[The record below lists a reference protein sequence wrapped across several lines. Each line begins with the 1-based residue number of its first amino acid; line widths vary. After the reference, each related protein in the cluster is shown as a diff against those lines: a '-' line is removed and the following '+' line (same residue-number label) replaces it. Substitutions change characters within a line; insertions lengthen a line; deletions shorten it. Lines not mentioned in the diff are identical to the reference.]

1 VAFIDLLKYRKISP
15 HTEDFLIGLLE
26 YISAVNND
34 FISLQV
40 TPVYIQEQ
48 WPNID
53 WYKYLCLWERLP
65 PDMKLVADTLGIKE
79 SFLARAVQGRV
90 PERTPAQKEALRI
103 HRRFFTALA
112 LHDLVHEVPIV
123 YVARRYGA
131 SKGLLQTLQSAAGTF
146 AGMVTVFCNRLGWK
160 NLELLLSQFQ
170 SRLMFGVERELCE
183 LVQISLLNGFRARV
197 LYNAGFHTLASLA
210 TANPIAVE
218 TCLRN
223 AVPFKSNKLAQ
234 GHQKE
239 MDDGGMGKAST
250 WCAKLRR
257 GMTEEEAARVIIRE
271 AQEML
276 ARQLNVPTTVWG
288 KNTDAPVSR
297 GGGKNEAP
305 PTGEHPQSNA
315 NQPSRKTPIDAESTS
330 DHVTASANKIA
341 ALRGHRISPNTGEN
355 GGEIGKKKPCLQFQ
369 ANNTSPAI
377 SCEARTTDSA
387 KPSTTKLQQS
397 ADHSNSVAQ
406 QQTLHVHVAKPNCEG
421 PGSLSRPDFTKASS
435 LLLSVNKESTPAQP
449 RAKSKR
455 QSAADESAI
464 ILSPIPPFN
473 IDSEI
478 PPVTTTTTSDVNL
491 KSENNPISNVRAEV
505 FKKDDLGESLSPGKQ
520 FMIPDSLPT
529 SMDGSM
535 SFSFNTF
542 EMIDAACG
550 DIQLSG
556 EKQQGQKQNGLI
568 LPNCTA
574 AKDIEQSDNN
584 ISMKCV
590 AESPACVDINLSAV
604 KPSNA
609 VNDSTDFNSFSFSPL
624 LSPSNDRAIAPP
636 TKTPSRLQLTEKD
649 SAAATAVPET
659 PSLSTSLLL
668 LPGSQMSSLKDL
680 SSLCSSQMSQSGV
693 TVIEV
698 TSNPT
703 LFQTFLSECL
713 EQKVVSFS
721 VAMSKLDQGNG
732 IGSTI
737 LKPRESRGVPLP
749 NQNEQV
755 EGVAFCWGGM
765 DVYYVSLCQNSS
777 DKNSTSAVEI
787 SLEHRTKAIRKI
799 FTNCLAH
806 EKLIAYDVKKHLVN
820 LVLSCGVLL
829 SGKTMDPVVASWML
843 DPDAKEKTIHRMVLQ
858 YLPDQPLVSEDE
870 DLNEMPLSSVATHSS
885 DPQMRAS
892 AESILAFLLM
902 TKIEGLLEAE
912 GLVKPFIEVEMPS
925 LSVLSKM
932 ELNGIGFSPEECNH
946 QKDVL
951 QSRITELERS
961 AYILARHTFS
971 LTSPEDIAQV
981 LFIELKLPCGSETS
995 ARQSKTLGPNTRRGG
1010 GGRKKIQHLSTAK
1023 DVLEKIRPLH
1033 PLPGIVLEWRRI
1045 SSTLT
1050 KMVFPLFKEAV
1061 SHNDIGSV
1069 RIHPQVHIHTA
1080 TGRVSLSD
1088 PNLQMVPKEFD
1099 LGSKLNLDSL
1109 SLTHSDEGNNLLSD
1123 SQFLAIEGNL
1133 EASHSSSV
1141 NPHSL
1146 LPPSVCMRN
1155 VFVPFPGGVF
1165 LAADYS
1171 QLELRI
1177 LAHVS
1182 GDKKLKRFLN
1192 SDGDVFKMIAGEWLG
1207 LSADQVSERQR
1218 QETKQVCYGMVY
1230 GIGAKALGEQLG
1242 IIEEDASQFMET
1254 FKSKYP
1260 TMKKFLTKTVQE
1272 CREKGYVTTL
1282 LGRKRFL
1289 QSIHSP
1295 NIHARSQAER
1305 QAVNTTIQGSAAD
1318 LVKTAMVNIDKRLL
1332 ARFSNSE
1339 ISLGG
1344 PDSTSGG
1351 VPNCKRPTGAYL
1363 VLQLHD
1369 ELLYEVAEDD
1379 MRRVA
1384 RIVKHEMER
1393 ALEMSVKFPVKVK
1406 VGTSWGK
1413 LEPYSVD

>member
-1 VAFIDLLKYRKISP
+1 
-15 HTEDFLIGLLE
+15 
-26 YISAVNND
+26 
-34 FISLQV
+34 
-40 TPVYIQEQ
+40 
-48 WPNID
+48 
-53 WYKYLCLWERLP
+53 
-65 PDMKLVADTLGIKE
+65 MKLVADTLGIKE

-103 HRRFFTALA
+103 HRRFFTALV

-197 LYNAGFHTLASLA
+197 LYNTGFHTLASLA
-210 TANPIAVE
+210 TANPIAIE

-234 GHQKE
+234 GHQDE
-239 MDDGGMGKAST
+239 TDDRRGMGRAST

-257 GMTEEEAARVIIRE
+257 GMTEEEAARVIVRE

-276 ARQLNVPTTVWG
+276 AQQLNVPTTVWG
-288 KNTDAPVSR
+288 KADAPVVR
-297 GGGKNEAP
+297 GGAKNEAP
-305 PTGEHPQSNA
+305 PNVEHPTQAQSSA
-315 NQPSRKTPIDAESTS
+315 NQPPSKISVKSESINS
-330 DHVTASANKIA
+330 HVTPSTNEIA
-341 ALRGHRISPNTGEN
+341 ALRGHRISPNTGESD
-355 GGEIGKKKPCLQFQ
+355 GEISTKKPCLQ
-369 ANNTSPAI
+369 ASNTIP
-377 SCEARTTDSA
+377 CEARTADSA
-387 KPSTTKLQQS
+387 KPSTTEQS
-397 ADHSNSVAQ
+397 TSQSNSVAQ
-406 QQTLHVHVAKPNCEG
+406 QALHVAKPNSKG
-421 PGSLSRPDFTKASS
+421 PGSLSRPDFIKASS

-449 RAKSKR
+449 RANPKR
-455 QSAADESAI
+455 QSSADESAI

-478 PPVTTTTTSDVNL
+478 PPVTTTTPSDVNL
-491 KSENNPISNVRAEV
+491 EGRNIRAEV
-505 FKKDDLGESLSPGKQ
+505 FKKDELGQNLSPDKQ
-520 FMIPDSLPT
+520 FTIPDSLPT

-535 SFSFNTF
+535 SFSFRTF
-542 EMIDAACG
+542 EMIDAACD

-556 EKQQGQKQNGLI
+556 EKQQGQKQNGLVS
-568 LPNCTA
+568 PSCA
-574 AKDIEQSDNN
+574 AKAAG
-584 ISMKCV
+584 MKCI

-604 KPSNA
+604 KPSNTA
-609 VNDSTDFNSFSFSPL
+609 NDSADFNSFSFSPL
-624 LSPSNDRAIAPP
+624 LSPSNNRATTPP
-636 TKTPSRLQLTEKD
+636 AKTPNRLQSIEKG
-649 SAAATAVPET
+649 AAATAVPET
-659 PSLSTSLLL
+659 PSLSTSLL

-703 LFQTFLSECL
+703 LFKTFLSECL
-713 EQKVVSFS
+713 EQKVISFS
-721 VAMSKLDQGNG
+721 VATSKVDQGNG

-737 LKPRESRGVPLP
+737 LKPRESRGIPLP

-755 EGVAFCWGGM
+755 EGLAFCWGGM
-765 DVYYVSLCQNSS
+765 DVYYVSLCHNSS
-777 DKNSTSAVEI
+777 DKDSISALEI
-787 SLEHRTKAIRKI
+787 SLECRTKAIRKI
-799 FTNCLAH
+799 FTDCLTCK
-806 EKLIAYDVKKHLVN
+806 KLVAYDVKKHLVN
-820 LVLSCGVLL
+820 LALSCGVLL
-829 SGKTMDPVVASWML
+829 SGRTMDPIVASWML

-858 YLPDQPLVSEDE
+858 YLPNQPLVSEDE
-870 DLNEMPLSSVATHSS
+870 DMNDMPLSSLATHSS

-902 TKIEGLLEAE
+902 SKMEGLLEAE
-912 GLVKPFIEVEMPS
+912 GLVKPFVEVEMPS

-932 ELNGIGFSPEECNH
+932 ELNGIGFSPGECNH
-946 QKDVL
+946 QKDIL

-995 ARQSKTLGPNTRRGG
+995 TRQSKTLGPNTRRGG
-1010 GGRKKIQHLSTAK
+1010 GKKKIQHLSTAK

-1061 SHNDIGSV
+1061 SHDAIGSV
-1069 RIHPQVHIHTA
+1069 RIHSQVHIHTA

-1109 SLTHSDEGNNLLSD
+1109 SLTHNDGENNLLSD
-1123 SQFLAIEGNL
+1123 SQFLAIEGN
-1133 EASHSSSV
+1133 EASHCSSV
-1141 NPHSL
+1141 NSHSL
-1146 LPPSVCMRN
+1146 PSSVCMRN

-1207 LSADQVSERQR
+1207 LSADEVSEKQR

-1242 IIEEDASQFMET
+1242 TIEEDASQFMET

-1272 CREKGYVTTL
+1272 CRDKGYVTTL

-1295 NIHARSQAER
+1295 NVHARSQAER

-1332 ARFSNSE
+1332 EKFPNSGV
-1339 ISLGG
+1339 SLVN
-1344 PDSTSGG
+1344 TSGA
-1351 VPNCKRPTGAYL
+1351 PKRPTGAHL

-1379 MRRVA
+1379 VKEVA
-1384 RIVKHEMER
+1384 KIVKHEMEN
-1393 ALEMSVKFPVKVK
+1393 ALEMSVRFPVKVK

>member
-1 VAFIDLLKYRKISP
+1 
-15 HTEDFLIGLLE
+15 
-26 YISAVNND
+26 
-34 FISLQV
+34 
-40 TPVYIQEQ
+40 
-48 WPNID
+48 
-53 WYKYLCLWERLP
+53 
-65 PDMKLVADTLGIKE
+65 MKLVADTLGIKE

-170 SRLMFGVERELCE
+170 SRLMFGVERELCQ

-210 TANPIAVE
+210 TANPIAIE

-223 AVPFKSNKLAQ
+223 AVPFKSNKLAR
-234 GHQKE
+234 GHQEE
-239 MDDGGMGKAST
+239 MDDGGMGRAST

-257 GMTEEEAARVIIRE
+257 GMSEEEAARVIIRE

-276 ARQLNVPTTVWG
+276 ARQLNVPTTVWD
-288 KNTDAPVSR
+288 KKADAPVAR
-297 GGGKNEAP
+297 GGAKNEAP
-305 PTGEHPQSNA
+305 PTGERPQSNA
-315 NQPSRKTPIDAESTS
+315 NQLSRKTPINAESTS
-330 DHVTASANKIA
+330 DHVTASANKVA

-355 GGEIGKKKPCLQFQ
+355 GGEIGKKKPRLQFQ
-369 ANNTSPAI
+369 ASNVI
-377 SCEARTTDSA
+377 SCEAKTTNSA
-387 KPSTTKLQQS
+387 EPFTTAELQQS

-406 QQTLHVHVAKPNCEG
+406 QQTLHIAKPNGKG

-473 IDSEI
+473 IDSEVA
-478 PPVTTTTTSDVNL
+478 PVITATTSDVNL
-491 KSENNPISNVRAEV
+491 ESGNNPVSNVQAEV
-505 FKKDDLGESLSPGKQ
+505 FKKDDLGQSLSPDKQ
-520 FMIPDSLPT
+520 FTIPDSLPT

-556 EKQQGQKQNGLI
+556 EKQQGQKQNGLV
-568 LPNCTA
+568 LPNCA
-574 AKDIEQSDNN
+574 ATRDVEQSGNN
-584 ISMKCV
+584 ISMKSV
-590 AESPACVDINLSAV
+590 AESPTCVDINLSAV
-604 KPSNA
+604 RPSNA

-624 LSPSNDRAIAPP
+624 VSPSNDRATGPP
-636 TKTPSRLQLTEKD
+636 AKTPSRLKLTEKG
-649 SAAATAVPET
+649 AAATAVPET

-703 LFQTFLSECL
+703 LFKTFLSECL

-721 VAMSKLDQGNG
+721 VATSKVDQGNG

-765 DVYYVSLCQNSS
+765 DVYYVSLCQNAS
-777 DKNSTSAVEI
+777 DKDSTSAVEI
-787 SLEHRTKAIRKI
+787 SLEHRIKAIRKI
-799 FTNCLAH
+799 FTKCLAR

-820 LVLSCGVLL
+820 LALSCGVLL
-829 SGKTMDPVVASWML
+829 SGSTMDPVVASWML

-902 TKIEGLLEAE
+902 TKMEGLLDAE
-912 GLVKPFIEVEMPS
+912 GLVKPFVEVEMPS
-925 LSVLSKM
+925 LSILSKM
-932 ELNGIGFSPEECNH
+932 ELNGVGFSPEECNH

-1061 SHNDIGSV
+1061 SHDDIGSV

-1109 SLTHSDEGNNLLSD
+1109 SLTHNDGDNNLLSD

-1133 EASHSSSV
+1133 EASHRSSINS
-1141 NPHSL
+1141 HSL
-1146 LPPSVCMRN
+1146 LPSSVCMRN

-1171 QLELRI
+1171 QLELRV

-1207 LSADQVSERQR
+1207 LSADQVSEKQR

-1295 NIHARSQAER
+1295 NIHARNQAER

-1332 ARFSNSE
+1332 ARFPSSG
-1339 ISLGG
+1339 ISLGSL
-1344 PDSTSGG
+1344 DSTRSD

-1369 ELLYEVAEDD
+1369 ELLYEVAEGD
-1379 MRRVA
+1379 MRGVA
-1384 RIVKHEMER
+1384 RIVKHEMEN

>member
-1 VAFIDLLKYRKISP
+1 
-15 HTEDFLIGLLE
+15 
-26 YISAVNND
+26 
-34 FISLQV
+34 
-40 TPVYIQEQ
+40 
-48 WPNID
+48 
-53 WYKYLCLWERLP
+53 
-65 PDMKLVADTLGIKE
+65 MKLVADTLGVKE

-90 PERTPAQKEALRI
+90 PERTPAQKEALHI

-183 LVQISLLNGFRARV
+183 LVQVSLLNGFRARV
-197 LYNAGFHTLASLA
+197 LYNAGFHTLTSLA
-210 TANPIAVE
+210 TANPIAIE
-218 TCLRN
+218 ICLRN
-223 AVPFKSNKLAQ
+223 AVPFKSNKLARD
-234 GHQKE
+234 HQEERE
-239 MDDGGMGKAST
+239 MGTGST

-257 GMTEEEAARVIIRE
+257 GMTEGEAARVIVQE
-271 AQEML
+271 AQEIL
-276 ARQLNVPTTVWG
+276 SQQLNVPTTVWSAG
-288 KNTDAPVSR
+288 EAKAAAVM
-297 GGGKNEAP
+297 GGVKNEAP
-305 PTGEHPQSNA
+305 LTNDHPQAQAQSSA
-315 NQPSRKTPIDAESTS
+315 NKPPSKKRVTAKPTENN
-330 DHVTASANKIA
+330 VTASTNEIA
-341 ALRGHRISPNTGEN
+341 VLRGRRTSPNVGESE
-355 GGEIGKKKPCLQFQ
+355 GEIGIKKPCLQ
-369 ANNTSPAI
+369 ASKTVPAI
-377 SCEARTTDSA
+377 SCEARIADSA
-387 KPSTTKLQQS
+387 KPATTKVSIPTNL
-397 ADHSNSVAQ
+397 VAEQ
-406 QQTLHVHVAKPNCEG
+406 ALHVNT
-421 PGSLSRPDFTKASS
+421 RPDFIKASS
-435 LLLSVNKESTPAQP
+435 LVLSVNKESTPAQP
-449 RAKSKR
+449 RANSKH
-455 QSAADESAI
+455 QSETAI
-464 ILSPIPPFN
+464 VLSPIPPFN
-473 IDSEI
+473 IDSET
-478 PPVTTTTTSDVNL
+478 PPKMSIATFDKNL
-491 KSENNPISNVRAEV
+491 ESKTAVSHTPAEV
-505 FKKDDLGESLSPGKQ
+505 FKKDELEQHLSPDKQ

-535 SFSFNTF
+535 SFSFHTF
-542 EMIDAACG
+542 EMIDAACD
-550 DIQLSG
+550 DIQLTK
-556 EKQQGQKQNGLI
+556 EKQQSSKQEALVS
-568 LPNCTA
+568 PSYVT
-574 AKDIEQSDNN
+574 KDIETSG
-584 ISMKCV
+584 MKCI
-590 AESPACVDINLSAV
+590 AESPACAAINLSAI
-604 KPSNA
+604 KPSNV
-609 VNDSTDFNSFSFSPL
+609 VNDSADFNSFSFSPL
-624 LSPSNDRAIAPP
+624 LSPSNDGAATPP
-636 TKTPSRLQLTEKD
+636 AKTPNRLQSTERG
-649 SAAATAVPET
+649 AAATAVPET

-668 LPGSQMSSLKDL
+668 PASQMSSLKDL

-703 LFQTFLSECL
+703 LFKTFLSECL
-713 EQKVVSFS
+713 EQKVISFS
-721 VAMSKLDQGNG
+721 VATSKVDQGNG

-737 LKPRESRGVPLP
+737 LKPRESRGIPLP

-765 DVYYVSLCQNSS
+765 DVYYISLCRNKPDEASKVS
-777 DKNSTSAVEI
+777 VMAL

-799 FTNCLAH
+799 FSNSLAC

-820 LVLSCGVLL
+820 LALSCGVLL
-829 SGKTMDPVVASWML
+829 SGKTVDPIVASWML

-858 YLPDQPLVSEDE
+858 YLPDQPLVSEEE
-870 DLNEMPLSSVATHSS
+870 DLNEMPLSSLATHSS

-902 TKIEGLLEAE
+902 SKMESLLEAE
-912 GLVKPFIEVEMPS
+912 GLEKPFVEVEMPS

-932 ELNGIGFSPEECNH
+932 ELNGIGFSLDECNH
-946 QKDVL
+946 QKDIL

-995 ARQSKTLGPNTRRGG
+995 IRQSKTLGPNTRRG

-1061 SHNDIGSV
+1061 SHNAIGSV
-1069 RIHPQVHIHTA
+1069 RIHPKVHIHTA

-1109 SLTHSDEGNNLLSD
+1109 SLTNSDGVGNNLLSD
-1123 SQFLAIEGNL
+1123 SQFLAVDRD
-1133 EASHSSSV
+1133 EANHSSSV
-1141 NPHSL
+1141 NSSSL
-1146 LPPSVCMRN
+1146 PSSVCMRN

-1177 LAHVS
+1177 LAHIS

-1207 LSADQVSERQR
+1207 LSANEVSEKQR

-1242 IIEEDASQFMET
+1242 TIEEDAAQFMET

-1289 QSIHSP
+1289 QSIHSS

-1318 LVKTAMVNIDKRLL
+1318 LVKTAMVNIDKKLL
-1332 ARFSNSE
+1332 ERFPNSG
-1339 ISLGG
+1339 ISL
-1344 PDSTSGG
+1344 DSLVNTSST
-1351 VPNCKRPTGAYL
+1351 PKRPTGAYL

-1369 ELLYEVAEDD
+1369 ELLYEVAEKHLKE
-1379 MRRVA
+1379 VA
-1384 RIVKHEMER
+1384 KIVKREMES
-1393 ALEMSVKFPVKVK
+1393 ALEMSVRFPVKVK
-1406 VGTSWGK
+1406 VGRSWGK

>member
-1 VAFIDLLKYRKISP
+1 MIFFA
-15 HTEDFLIGLLE
+15 
-26 YISAVNND
+26 
-34 FISLQV
+34 SLQV

-65 PDMKLVADTLGIKE
+65 PDMRLVADTLGIKE

-90 PERTPAQKEALRI
+90 PERTAAQKEALRI

-197 LYNAGFHTLASLA
+197 LYNSGFHTLASLA

-223 AVPFKSNKLAQ
+223 AVPFKSNKLVAQ
-234 GHQKE
+234 GHQE
-239 MDDGGMGKAST
+239 GMDDGGMGKAST

-257 GMTEEEAARVIIRE
+257 GMTEEEAARVIVQE

-288 KNTDAPVSR
+288 KVDAPVLR
-297 GGGKNEAP
+297 GGAKNEEAP
-305 PTGEHPQSNA
+305 PNGERPIQPQSGT
-315 NQPSRKTPIDAESTS
+315 NQPSRKTSNKAESTV
-330 DHVTASANKIA
+330 DHVTALANKIA
-341 ALRGHRISPNTGEN
+341 GLRGHRVSPNTGESDR
-355 GGEIGKKKPCLQFQ
+355 EIGAKKPRLQFQ
-369 ANNTSPAI
+369 GSDTSPAI
-377 SCEARTTDSA
+377 SCEARTADSA
-387 KPSTTKLQQS
+387 KPSTSKPQPS
-397 ADHSNSVAQ
+397 AEQSNSVAQ
-406 QQTLHVHVAKPNCEG
+406 QRVTKPNSEG
-421 PGSLSRPDFTKASS
+421 PGPDFTKASS

-449 RAKSKR
+449 RAKTKR
-455 QSAADESAI
+455 QSATDESAI

-478 PPVTTTTTSDVNL
+478 APVTTVTTAEADVNL
-491 KSENNPISNVRAEV
+491 ESGNNPVSNIRAEE
-505 FKKDDLGESLSPGKQ
+505 FKKDDLGTSLSPDKQ
-520 FMIPDSLPT
+520 FTIPDSLPT

-556 EKQQGQKQNGLI
+556 EKQQGQKQNCLI
-568 LPNCTA
+568 LPNSA
-574 AKDIEQSDNN
+574 AAVKDTEQSNN
-584 ISMKCV
+584 IAMKCI
-590 AESPACVDINLSAV
+590 AESPACGDINLSAV
-604 KPSNA
+604 KPSNV

-624 LSPSNDRAIAPP
+624 LSPSSERATAPP
-636 TKTPSRLQLTEKD
+636 TKTPSRLQSTTEKG
-649 SAAATAVPET
+649 AAATAIPET

-668 LPGSQMSSLKDL
+668 LPSSQMNSLKDL

-703 LFQTFLSECL
+703 LFKTFLSECL
-713 EQKVVSFS
+713 EQRVISFS
-721 VAMSKLDQGNG
+721 VATSKVDQGNG

-737 LKPRESRGVPLP
+737 LKPRESRGIPLP

-765 DVYYVSLCQNSS
+765 DVYYVSLCHSSS
-777 DKNSTSAVEI
+777 DNDSISAVEI
-787 SLEHRTKAIRKI
+787 SLEHRRKAIRKI
-799 FTNCLAH
+799 FTNCLAR
-806 EKLIAYDVKKHLVN
+806 EKLIAYGVKKHLVN
-820 LVLSCGVLL
+820 LVLSCGVLM
-829 SGKTMDPVVASWML
+829 SGRTMDPVVASWML

-870 DLNEMPLSSVATHSS
+870 DLNEMPLSSLATHSS
-885 DPQMRAS
+885 NPQMRAS

-902 TKIEGLLEAE
+902 TKMEGLLEAE

-951 QSRITELERS
+951 QSRIAELERS
-961 AYILARHTFS
+961 AYVLARHTFS

-981 LFIELKLPCGSETS
+981 LFVELKLPCGSETSS

-1061 SHNDIGSV
+1061 SHDAIGSV

-1109 SLTHSDEGNNLLSD
+1109 SLTHNNGASNLLSD
-1123 SQFLAIEGNL
+1123 SQFLAIEGNSV
-1133 EASHSSSV
+1133 AGHSSSV
-1141 NPHSL
+1141 TSHSL
-1146 LPPSVCMRN
+1146 LPSSVCMRN

-1207 LSADQVSERQR
+1207 LSADQVSEKQR

-1289 QSIHSP
+1289 QNIHSP
-1295 NIHARSQAER
+1295 NIHARNQAER

-1332 ARFSNSE
+1332 ARFPESG

-1344 PDSTSGG
+1344 PGNTSGTG
-1351 VPNCKRPTGAYL
+1351 SVPQRPTGAYL

-1369 ELLYEVAEDD
+1369 ELLYEVAEGDV
-1379 MRRVA
+1379 RGVA
-1384 RIVKHEMER
+1384 RIVKHEMEN

-1406 VGTSWGK
+1406 VGASWGK

>member
-1 VAFIDLLKYRKISP
+1 
-15 HTEDFLIGLLE
+15 
-26 YISAVNND
+26 
-34 FISLQV
+34 
-40 TPVYIQEQ
+40 
-48 WPNID
+48 
-53 WYKYLCLWERLP
+53 
-65 PDMKLVADTLGIKE
+65 MKLVADTLGIKE
-79 SFLARAVQGRV
+79 SFLARAVQDRV
-90 PERTPAQKEALRI
+90 PERTLAQKEALRI

-112 LHDLVHEVPIV
+112 LHDLVHEVPII

-146 AGMVTVFCNRLGWK
+146 AGMVMVFCNRLGWK

-210 TANPIAVE
+210 TANPIAIE

-234 GHQKE
+234 GQQDE
-239 MDDGGMGKAST
+239 MDDGRGMGRAST

-271 AQEML
+271 AQEIL
-276 ARQLNVPTTVWG
+276 AQQLNVPTTVWG
-288 KNTDAPVSR
+288 KADAPVVR
-297 GGGKNEAP
+297 GGAKKEAP
-305 PTGEHPQSNA
+305 PNGECPTQAQSCA
-315 NQPSRKTPIDAESTS
+315 NQPPSKSSIKAESINH
-330 DHVTASANKIA
+330 HVTASANEIA
-341 ALRGHRISPNTGEN
+341 ALRGHRISPNTGESE
-355 GGEIGKKKPCLQFQ
+355 GEVGTKKPRLQ
-369 ANNTSPAI
+369 ASNTSSPAI
-377 SCEARTTDSA
+377 SCEARTADSA
-387 KPSTTKLQQS
+387 KSSSIEQS
-397 ADHSNSVAQ
+397 AAQSNSVAQ
-406 QQTLHVHVAKPNCEG
+406 QALHIAKPNNEG
-421 PGSLSRPDFTKASS
+421 PGSLSRPDFIKASS

-449 RAKSKR
+449 RANPKC
-455 QSAADESAI
+455 QSAADKSAI

-478 PPVTTTTTSDVNL
+478 PPETTITTADVNL
-491 KSENNPISNVRAEV
+491 ESRNNPVSNIRAEV
-505 FKKDDLGESLSPGKQ
+505 FKKDDLGQNLSPDKQ

-535 SFSFNTF
+535 SFSFHTF
-542 EMIDAACG
+542 EMIDAACD

-556 EKQQGQKQNGLI
+556 EKQQGQKQNGLVS
-568 LPNCTA
+568 PGCA
-574 AKDIEQSDNN
+574 AKAVEQADV
-584 ISMKCV
+584 KCI
-590 AESPACVDINLSAV
+590 AESPACVDVNLSAV
-604 KPSNA
+604 KPSNT
-609 VNDSTDFNSFSFSPL
+609 VNDSADFNSFSFSPL
-624 LSPSNDRAIAPP
+624 LSPSNDRATTPP
-636 TKTPSRLQLTEKD
+636 AKTPNRLQSTEGG
-649 SAAATAVPET
+649 AAATAIPET
-659 PSLSTSLLL
+659 PSLSTSLL

-703 LFQTFLSECL
+703 LFKTFLSECL
-713 EQKVVSFS
+713 EQKVISFS
-721 VAMSKLDQGNG
+721 VATSKVDQGNG

-737 LKPRESRGVPLP
+737 LKPRESRGIPLP

-765 DVYYVSLCQNSS
+765 DVYYVSLCHNSS
-777 DKNSTSAVEI
+777 DKDSISAMEI
-787 SLEHRTKAIRKI
+787 SLECRTKVIRKI
-799 FTNCLAH
+799 FTDCLAC
-806 EKLIAYDVKKHLVN
+806 EKLVAYDVKKHLVN
-820 LVLSCGVLL
+820 LALSCGVLL
-829 SGKTMDPVVASWML
+829 SGRTMDPIVASWML

-870 DLNEMPLSSVATHSS
+870 DLNEMPLSSLVTHSS

-902 TKIEGLLEAE
+902 SKMEGLLEAE
-912 GLVKPFIEVEMPS
+912 GLVKPFVEVEMPS

-946 QKDVL
+946 QKDIL

-961 AYILARHTFS
+961 AYILAGHTFS

-995 ARQSKTLGPNTRRGG
+995 TRQSKTLGPNTRRG

-1023 DVLEKIRPLH
+1023 DVLEKIRQLH

-1061 SHNDIGSV
+1061 NHNSIGSV

-1099 LGSKLNLDSL
+1099 LGSKLNLESL
-1109 SLTHSDEGNNLLSD
+1109 SLTHNDGGNSLLSD
-1123 SQFLAIEGNL
+1123 SQFLAIEGN
-1133 EASHSSSV
+1133 EASHCSSINS
-1141 NPHSL
+1141 HSL
-1146 LPPSVCMRN
+1146 PSSVCMRN

-1207 LSADQVSERQR
+1207 LSADEISEKQR

-1260 TMKKFLTKTVQE
+1260 TMKKFLIRTVQE
-1272 CREKGYVTTL
+1272 CRDKGYVTTL

-1295 NIHARSQAER
+1295 NIHARNQAER

-1332 ARFSNSE
+1332 EKFPDSG
-1339 ISLGG
+1339 ISLDG
-1344 PDSTSGG
+1344 PINTSNA
-1351 VPNCKRPTGAYL
+1351 PKRPTGAYL

-1379 MRRVA
+1379 VKKVA
-1384 RIVKHEMER
+1384 KIVKHEMEN
-1393 ALEMSVKFPVKVK
+1393 ALEMSVRFPVKVK